1 MKLTTLA
8 FGLLLAVGWTSSAS
22 AQALPQGLL
31 KAQKKSSVPMEMMTT
46 STNTGAGA
54 LMNAPQQ
61 EPTRDEQVSRVVKPK
76 SYYQQFT
83 YNWTDEETGETHT
96 NVDPTEPASNPY
108 QIYELLRFVYGN
120 PNFPGPTYSA
130 YKPAYANYQRED
142 PVDYGPIAGG
152 WNITSGSSGGTAT
165 TYGITIT
172 ALSYYASFRSITVY
186 DMNNNVLTSWDADE
200 AIDNGEYTSF
210 TASNGNTYYRYTLP
224 GWSSDYYFR
233 ILNVGTSDDPVMV
246 GYLMSDE
253 TTPGSITIPYSLLNG
268 QTQVKVVIN
277 ANHDWETGDTGSS
290 TQTIT
295 VSAKNSETQTLTT
308 DFADYTWNNVIV
320 YEAPQAGQF
329 VQGTVVAPF
338 EDGYT
343 VVLVALKDRAE
354 MTLESEIMPSSS
366 TYFTQKSQLITYFK
380 NNFEYVR
387 LLTDG
392 LRIGSEADRTS
403 GTVFNADGRLNR
415 FFFLG
420 KGQAR
425 KKAPRILTRIANSW
439 SYSQS
444 GYGTVTY
451 QDWFGED
458 VPFKTMFE
466 QFSPTAVEVND
477 ESQTVD
483 LFDKLKEG
491 NVYKVQ
497 HDCGSVTQAEHE
509 FSLAGKNGTDHFA
522 FSGLNFFC
530 PDYRLLFWTQPAKNY
545 TDYTADGRDNL
556 PYEQAAT
563 SGGQYTGEHGSAF
576 INSSTNYSA
585 WSAYYAQYN
594 PDYAPLIGIYRI
606 TLDAT
611 ATQVG
616 TSHNPD
622 NHNYNVTLTWVSS
635 LNEMTGHEVAQT
647 YTMYLVDEN
656 DNRTPLEPEGV
667 KFYDTYG
674 NELSSDNQNPFHV
687 CQAVYAVPQN
697 EHSYTIE
704 YQVDGVADEGPAF
717 HATSNRA
724 SVIIPGWND
733 FVGLQLDHH
742 ESDFIITSETVRH
755 HWYRNFLAMVNEDIY
770 NGLTISKITGY
781 NPDGEQNTPMNKFNL
796 YRYTYDKE
804 NGQPKD
810 YIKVATITFDQATA
824 DQVHYTITYEN
835 QEIEPYNFTYKENN
849 QTYAVN
855 DAYEL
860 ETMEIPT
867 SGWVRVKGN
876 GDIVIWPNR
885 YSVNIKKITITDG
898 NYSVT
903 WNASSADVAT
913 QSAGLPSGWGTSPG
927 SKFLPYVTSTGN
939 EKVCYMEG
947 GGYLYIPGILAE
959 HPNATIQIEAFGEA
973 GNVNRIS
980 VNDKSQDITATAG
993 GTTYTWG
1000 GSSDP
1005 VSPNAAPMRDGD
1017 NFMLKPYRSKLDSKI
1032 EGVRKVN
1039 ATNN

>member
-1 MKLTTLA
+1 MKKKLTILM
-8 FGLLLAVGWTSSAS
+8 FSLLLAVGWTSGVS
-22 AQALPQGLL
+22 AQSLPEGLL
-31 KAQKKSSVPMEMMTT
+31 KAQKKSSVPTMTT
-46 STNTGAGA
+46 SGNAGTSA
-54 LMNAPQQ
+54 LMNAPMQ
-61 EPTRDEQVSRVVKPK
+61 EPSRAEQVSRVVKPK
-76 SYYQQFT
+76 SYYQQYK
-83 YNWTDEETGETHT
+83 YNWTDEETGQTYT

-142 PVDYGPIAGG
+142 PVVYGPIAGG
-152 WNITSGSSGGTAT
+152 WDITLGSGGASVQTND
-165 TYGITIT
+165 ITIST
-172 ALSYYASFRSITVY
+172 SSFYASITDITVY
-186 DMNNNVLTSWDADE
+186 DLDNNVLTSWNAE
-200 AIDNGEYTSF
+200 TAVANGAYTSF
-210 TASNGNTYYRYTLP
+210 TSNGTTYADFTLP
-224 GWSSDYYFR
+224 TGWSKDFDYFVA
-233 ILNVGTSDDPVMV
+233 INIGTENSPIYA
-246 GYLMSDE
+246 GYTATG
-253 TTPGSITIPYSLLNG
+253 TTGQGTITIPYSLLNG
-268 QTQVKVVIN
+268 QTEVKVVIN
-277 ANHDWETGDTGSS
+277 ANHDWVSGDEGSE

-295 VSAKNSETQTLTT
+295 VNGQTQELTSTL
-308 DFADYTWNNVIV
+308 ADYTWNNVV
-320 YEAPQAGQF
+320 VAVQPEQGAF
-329 VQGTVVAPF
+329 VQGTVIAPY

-366 TYFTQKSQLITYFK
+366 SYFTQKQQLITYFK

-392 LRIGSEADRTS
+392 LRIGSEADHTS

-425 KKAPRILTRIANSW
+425 KKAPRILTRIANNW
-439 SYSQS
+439 SYYES

-451 QDWFGED
+451 QEWFGED

-466 QFSPTAVEVND
+466 QFSPTAVEVSD

-497 HDCGSVTQAEHE
+497 HDCGSVIQAEHE
-509 FSLAGKNGTDHFA
+509 FSLAGKDGTDHFA

-616 TSHNPD
+616 TSHDPN

-656 DNRTPLEPEGV
+656 GNRTELHPENV
-667 KFYDTYG
+667 TFYDING

-704 YQVDGVADEGPAF
+704 YQVDGVVDEGPAF

-742 ESDFIITSETVRH
+742 ESDFIITSETVRDN
-755 HWYRNFLAMVNEDIY
+755 WYRNFLAMVNEDIY

-796 YRYTYDKE
+796 YRYTYDN

-835 QEIEPYNFTYKENN
+835 QEIENYTLTYNENN
-849 QTYAVN
+849 QTYNVPN
-855 DAYEL
+855 AYTL
-860 ETMEIPT
+860 EKLEIPT

-885 YSVNIKKITITDG
+885 YSVNIKTITIKNNGTAI
-898 NYSVT
+898 
-903 WNASSADVAT
+903 ASWSANSANVAT

-939 EKVCYMEG
+939 EKVCFMEG
-947 GGYLYIPGILAE
+947 GGYLYIPGILNNSNYSNVTVE
-959 HPNATIQIEAFGEA
+959 IEAFGEA

-980 VNDKSQDITATAG
+980 VNDKSQDITAVAG
-993 GTTYTWG
+993 GTTYTWTG
-1000 GSSDP
+1000 LNGNAKAPKRDNNGSHKDDTH
-1005 VSPNAAPMRDGD
+1005 N
-1017 NFMLKPYRSKLDSKI
+1017 
-1032 EGVRKVN
+1032 N
-1039 ATNN
+1039 ATNDINRR

>member
-1 MKLTTLA
+1 MKKKLTILM
-8 FGLLLAVGWTSSAS
+8 FSLLIAVGWTSGVS
-22 AQALPQGLL
+22 AQSLPEGLL
-31 KAQKKSSVPMEMMTT
+31 KAQKKSSVPTMTT
-46 STNTGAGA
+46 SGNAGTSA
-54 LMNAPQQ
+54 LMNAPMQ
-61 EPTRDEQVSRVVKPK
+61 EPSRAEQVSRVVKPK
-76 SYYQQFT
+76 SYYQQYK
-83 YNWTDEETGETHT
+83 YNWTDEETGQTYT

-142 PVDYGPIAGG
+142 LVDYGPIAGG
-152 WNITSGSSGGTAT
+152 WNITSGTGTASAT
-165 TYGITIT
+165 THNITIT
-172 ALSYYASFRSITVY
+172 TSSYYPSITSITVY
-186 DMNNNVLTSWDADE
+186 GNNNTVLASWDA
-200 AIDNGEYTSF
+200 A
-210 TASNGNTYYRYTLP
+210 TAVNNGNYSYFTSSGSTYYYFTLP
-224 GWSSDYYFR
+224 TNWTKDFDYFLVAN
-233 ILNVGTSDDPVMV
+233 IGTNDNPIYA
-246 GYLMSDE
+246 GYTGTG
-253 TTPGSITIPYSLLNG
+253 TTGTGTITIPYTVLNG
-268 QTQVKVVIN
+268 TTDNVRVVIN
-277 ANHDWETGDTGSS
+277 ANHDWEEGDEGSA

-295 VSAKNSETQTLTT
+295 VNGVTKELTSEL
-308 DFADYTWNNVIV
+308 DDYTWNNIVV
-320 YEAPQAGQF
+320 YEAPQAGAF

-343 VVLVALKDRAE
+343 VILVALKDRAE
-354 MTLESEIMPSSS
+354 MTLQSEIMPSSS
-366 TYFTQKSQLITYFK
+366 SYFTQKSELITYFK

-392 LRIGSEADRTS
+392 LRIGKESDHTS

-439 SYSQS
+439 SYSES

-466 QFSPTAVEVND
+466 QFSPTAVEVSD

-497 HDCGSVTQAEHE
+497 HDCGSVIQAEHE
-509 FSLAGKNGTDHFA
+509 FSLAGKDGTDHFA

-545 TDYTADGRDNL
+545 TNYTADGRDNL

-576 INSSTNYSA
+576 INSNTNYSA

-616 TSHNPD
+616 TSHDPN

-656 DNRTPLEPEGV
+656 GNRTELHPENV
-667 KFYDTYG
+667 TFYDING

-742 ESDFIITSETVRH
+742 ESDFIITSETVRDN
-755 HWYRNFLAMVNEDIY
+755 WYRNFLAMVNEDIY

-796 YRYTYDKE
+796 YRYTYDN
-804 NGQPKD
+804 NGQPND

-824 DQVHYTITYEN
+824 EQVHYTITYEN
-835 QEIEPYNFTYKENN
+835 QEIENYTLTYKENN
-849 QTYAVN
+849 QTYNVPN
-855 DAYEL
+855 AYTL
-860 ETMEIPT
+860 EKLEIPT

-885 YSVNIKKITITDG
+885 YSVNIKTITIKNNGTAI
-898 NYSVT
+898 
-903 WNASSADVAT
+903 ASWSANSANVAT

-939 EKVCYMEG
+939 EKVCFMEG
-947 GGYLYIPGILAE
+947 GGYLYIPGILNNSNYSNVTVE
-959 HPNATIQIEAFGEA
+959 IEAFGEA

-980 VNDKSQDITATAG
+980 VNDKSQDINAVAG
-993 GTTYTWG
+993 GTTYTWDNLNQNAKAPVRDNN
-1000 GSSDP
+1000 GSHK
-1005 VSPNAAPMRDGD
+1005 D
-1017 NFMLKPYRSKLDSKI
+1017 NTLN
-1032 EGVRKVN
+1032 N
-1039 ATNN
+1039 ATNDINRR